1 MVLPSFQRKV
11 PQAKPRGLGGAENPI
26 RLGVRCTS
34 ERTQCHGISS
44 PDPNS
49 TELPSSSRFPK
60 TRFRRTKRDAE
71 RGLHRSYPDWFSRGS
86 VSPAQAVGF
95 LECPLRA
102 DDQRCPLRHPSVPWW
117 VLRPERNRPGEP
129 AGPRRLSEQAG
140 YWEWNCGCDQPAIGT
155 IVTTTKPAVHDVKSS
170 GHSNSARH
178 RGDAPLPAQRRAA
191 AGALASPPITW
202 RGVGPGGGTAVRSR
216 TQCGCARSNFA
227 GIDDLFEGIGLRP
240 GVHPRPTPSASVPLR
255 GLSPSS
261 PLSYPIPDTKLIIPC
276 PQLRTRG
283 CH

>member
-1 MVLPSFQRKV
+1 MSRDFV
-11 PQAKPRGLGGAENPI
+11 
-26 RLGVRCTS
+26 
-34 ERTQCHGISS
+34 

-49 TELPSSSRFPK
+49 TELPSWSRFPK
-60 TRFRRTKRDAE
+60 RDSVELNAMRNAGFTAPILIGSAAAPSAQHRRWD
-71 RGLHRSYPDWFSRGS
+71 LS
-86 VSPAQAVGF
+86 
-95 LECPLRA
+95 CPLRA
-102 DDQRCPLRHPSVPWW
+102 DDQHYLRHPSVPWC
-117 VLRPERNRPGEP
+117 VFRPERNRPGEP

-216 TQCGCARSNFA
+216 TQCGCARSNS
-227 GIDDLFEGIGLRP
+227 LL
-240 GVHPRPTPSASVPLR
+240 ASTTSSR
-255 GLSPSS
+255 G
-261 PLSYPIPDTKLIIPC
+261 
-276 PQLRTRG
+276 
-283 CH
+283 